1 MTSPKEDQQ
10 PMTTREELKPFVWH
24 QLNAYEACNGTLW
37 RTADEAMAESER
49 AHKAS
54 RQEVSVTVEELARV
68 IDPIAFGVKPSMYGM
83 RPQQELKKHVFVGGA
98 RGVARY
104 KSRALL
110 AKYTI
115 TKRTTE
121 G

>member
-1 MTSPKEDQQ
+1 MTPKEDQQ

-37 RTADEAMAESER
+37 RTADEAAAESER

-54 RQEVSVTVEELARV
+54 RQEVGVGELAG
-68 IDPIAFGVKPSMYGM
+68 F
-83 RPQQELKKHVFVGGA
+83 FVTEFPHLLTMSTQIE
-98 RGVARY
+98 VA
-104 KSRALL
+104 RALL
-110 AKYTI
+110 AEYSI

>member
-1 MTSPKEDQQ
+1 MTPKEDQQ

-37 RTADEAMAESER
+37 RTADEAAAESER
-49 AHKAS
+49 AHKAP
-54 RQEVSVTVEELARV
+54 RQEVSVTVEELAAQLCDMRGFGYYT
-68 IDPIAFGVKPSMYGM
+68 DPM
-83 RPQQELKKHVFVGGA
+83 EGGQDA
-98 RGVARY
+98 YDISCDAEREA
-104 KSRALL
+104 RALL
-110 AKYTI
+110 AKYSI